1 MVERE
6 RFTVFQRQGF
16 RWAVNVG
23 RWTPQGGSEG
33 EEFKMLRGTEGG
45 SVRTLC
51 NCKPEF
57 KFSYRKFRLSLLP
70 VDEQEAVMQY
80 RALLEP
86 QRFGKSDQSGQRVL
100 DVIFQSNSFVLSTS
114 IYFHVGRELE
124 ARSEAN
130 IGWPFALFEG
140 LCAGA
145 AVATRS
151 DILLRVLTVF

>member
-33 EEFKMLRGTEGG
+33 EEFKMLRGAEGG

-57 KFSYRKFRLSLLP
+57 KFSYLKFRLSLLP

-86 QRFGKSDQSGQRVL
+86 QRFGKSDQSGQEFSMLFSKVTAL
-100 DVIFQSNSFVLSTS
+100 SFLLPSTS
-114 IYFHVGRELE
+114 MWEE
-124 ARSEAN
+124 S
-130 IGWPFALFEG
+130 
-140 LCAGA
+140 
-145 AVATRS
+145 
-151 DILLRVLTVF
+151 